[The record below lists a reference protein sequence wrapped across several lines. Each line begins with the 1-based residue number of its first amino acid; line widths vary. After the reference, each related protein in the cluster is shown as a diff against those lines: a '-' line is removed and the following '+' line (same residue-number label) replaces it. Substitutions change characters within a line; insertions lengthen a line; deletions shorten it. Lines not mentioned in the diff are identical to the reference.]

1 MQECAIGLW
10 RWWVNMVSCV
20 CVCVGAKVLMLLI
33 VYGFLAGSSCVGLG
47 ALVGLAVSVL
57 MGVGEVVVG
66 L

>member
-1 MQECAIGLW
+1 
-10 RWWVNMVSCV
+10 MVSCV

-33 VYGFLAGSSCVGLG
+33 VRGSLAGSSCVGLG